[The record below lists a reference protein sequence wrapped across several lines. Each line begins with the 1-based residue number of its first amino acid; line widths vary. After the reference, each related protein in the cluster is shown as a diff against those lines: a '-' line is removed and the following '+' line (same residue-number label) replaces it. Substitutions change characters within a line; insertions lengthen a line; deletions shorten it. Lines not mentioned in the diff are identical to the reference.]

1 MSDEHPLQPG
11 SSETPRPTTPAAPL
25 THRPAGDST
34 HSAPPSGPLP
44 LPPEAASVPADALD
58 PTILAARPSTG
69 SGSSFARHQA
79 ATPIDPYGARERGSS
94 VHRRAAAQADELIDD
109 PTVIS
114 LRPPV
119 HAPAPGSPLTPREL
133 GQSLVGRR
141 LAHFQLIDFVGGGG
155 MGAVFR
161 ATDTMLNRTVAVKV
175 LSRDQ
180 GRDEET
186 VRRFQNEAQSAARL
200 DHDNIAR
207 VYYVG
212 EDDGWYFIV
221 FEFIEGQ
228 NLRDVV
234 MERGPLT
241 WDRAVQITLQIA
253 EALDHAAHREVVHR
267 DIKPSN
273 VLLTPSGKAKLVDM
287 GLARL
292 RPLRG
297 PAEDLTASGVTL
309 GTFDYIS
316 PEQAR
321 DPRTADARSDIY
333 SLGCTLFYMLTGRPP
348 FPDGTV
354 LQKLLSHTSDTPPDP
369 RSLHPELPPELS
381 PIVLRMLAKQP
392 AQRYQR
398 AAELIGDLL
407 LLAERYQLPMQ
418 TRVEPIWIAP
428 EVSLYQQLQRHLPW
442 VLALLLF
449 IVAALVLDPL
459 LIDAGTGLTVEPT
472 FTLPSANAAT
482 TNDVPPDPLSSSSS
496 NARPN
501 GDDAAANGLESNR
514 PVAPNDSSPPSTTSG
529 DSAQNENRPPSAS
542 TTSRPSPSAAR
553 DASGDAARRA
563 NETSPNDVDTNVDAD
578 GEVTGS
584 GESDR
589 SPSPARGASPQNTA
603 SSNGP
608 GASSLANATTNRA
621 TSASVGSKTTAS
633 DPSATRPVPATR
645 TLIVDP
651 SSAGRTDEKEPTLA
665 SLEEAST
672 MANEDASVSTI
683 EIRHNGPLELS
694 RLTFQI
700 PRRKLTLVA
709 GAGYSPLLSFRTEL
723 SDSGLES
730 EGMVRVRGGQLD
742 VRGVHWQMT
751 VPSETLGGEWSLFQI
766 EQASGIRMQ
775 DCTVTVQNSY
785 GGRFSNLDNVS
796 FFHCL
801 PSPRIVRIN
810 RRLPEAR
817 PAVRL
822 DLVNCVLRGEATA
835 VLAREAMP
843 IHLTWTNGLLITS
856 ERLMS
861 VSGDREQ
868 PRDADR
874 IQITF
879 RNVTAVVDQG
889 LLELTNSASL
899 PHLMPVQLDAEDSL
913 FVSQRWYPLVA
924 QSGIS
929 ALPAQMNQLNFHG
942 RRNQY
947 DGVETF
953 WKLQTLDSSEPET
966 FDFAMWQ
973 SHWNESE
980 SEREP
985 IRWRYP
991 PDKNRPLHEHRT
1003 NDYAVAPTSAA
1014 MPVQS
1019 DRQPSGLIATQLPRF
1034 PDGQA
1039 ALPRKTRP
1047 LFQLGD

>member
-1 MSDEHPLQPG
+1 MGDRSSGDGSHRDHPL
-11 SSETPRPTTPAAPL
+11 E
-25 THRPAGDST
+25 
-34 HSAPPSGPLP
+34 
-44 LPPEAASVPADALD
+44 EV
-58 PTILAARPSTG
+58 
-69 SGSSFARHQA
+69 
-79 ATPIDPYGARERGSS
+79 
-94 VHRRAAAQADELIDD
+94 IDD

-273 VLLTPSGKAKLVDM
+273 VLLTPTGKAKLVDM

-348 FPDGTV
+348 FPEGTV

-369 RSLHPELPPELS
+369 RTLRPELPPELS

-392 AQRYQR
+392 TQRYQR

-407 LLAERYQLPMQ
+407 LLAERYQLPLQ

-428 EVSLYQQLQRHLPW
+428 EVSLYQQIQRHLPW
-442 VLALLLF
+442 VLAVLLF
-449 IVAALVLDPL
+449 IVAALVLDPWL
-459 LIDAGTGLTVEPT
+459 MDSGAGAAVEPAFSLPKASAAAPANTSQNDRTGLPVAKAPPADSRQASSVRDTT
-472 FTLPSANAAT
+472 TSAESAPNVATADNRAKPKVAEAASASST
-482 TNDVPPDPLSSSSS
+482 VPPTTV
-496 NARPN
+496 RPPK
-501 GDDAAANGLESNR
+501 DAAAE
-514 PVAPNDSSPPSTTSG
+514 
-529 DSAQNENRPPSAS
+529 
-542 TTSRPSPSAAR
+542 SPSAT
-553 DASGDAARRA
+553 GDAASRDTSA
-563 NETSPNDVDTNVDAD
+563 SQETGTNK
-578 GEVTGS
+578 S
-584 GESDR
+584 GDR
-589 SPSPARGASPQNTA
+589 TIPSTNPSTA
-603 SSNGP
+603 TP
-608 GASSLANATTNRA
+608 ANATPRT
-621 TSASVGSKTTAS
+621 VQ
-633 DPSATRPVPATR
+633 ATR

-651 SSAGRTDEKEPTLA
+651 ASAGRTDETEPTLS
-665 SLEEAST
+665 SLEEACL
-672 MANEDASVSTI
+672 MANEDPSIATI
-683 EIRHNGPLELS
+683 EIRHNGLLELS
-694 RLTFQI
+694 RLTFQL
-700 PRRKLTLVA
+700 PRRKLSLVA
-709 GAGYSPLLSFRTEL
+709 GAGYSPLLGFRTEL
-723 SDSGLES
+723 TESGQDS

-742 VRGVHWQMT
+742 VRGVHWQMV

-810 RRLPEAR
+810 RQVPEAR
-817 PAVRL
+817 PVVRL
-822 DLVNCVLRGEATA
+822 DLINCVLRGEATA
-835 VLAREAMP
+835 VLAREALP
-843 IHLTWTNGLLITS
+843 VHLTWNNGLLITS

-868 PRDADR
+868 PREADR

-889 LLELTNSASL
+889 LLELTNSANL
-899 PHLMPVQLDAEDSL
+899 PYLLPVHLDAEDSL
-913 FVSQRWYPLVA
+913 FASQRWYPLIA
-924 QSGIS
+924 QSGVS
-929 ALPAQMNQLNFHG
+929 SLPALMNQLSFHG

-966 FDFAMWQ
+966 LDFAMWQ

-980 SEREP
+980 SVREA

-1003 NDYAVAPTSAA
+1003 NDYAVAPLNTA

-1019 DRQPSGLIATQLPRF
+1019 DRQPSGLIATQLPRI
-1034 PDGQA
+1034 PDGDP

-1047 LFQLGD
+1047 LFQLGN